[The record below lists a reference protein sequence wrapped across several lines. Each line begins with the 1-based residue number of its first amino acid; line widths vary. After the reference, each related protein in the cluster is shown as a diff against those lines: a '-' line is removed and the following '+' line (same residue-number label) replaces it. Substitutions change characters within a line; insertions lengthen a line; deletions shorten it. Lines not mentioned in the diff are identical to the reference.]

1 MLDTSEPQGAA
12 PAPSPFGRADA
23 PLDAPGARPDRR
35 RGPGGRPAWAPTA
48 VVGASIW
55 LHAAA
60 LLGFAAAPELW
71 AWLVGGVAANH
82 AALGALGLCPRGRH
96 LGPNLV
102 RLPAACRE
110 QGLVALS
117 FDDGPDP
124 DVTPAVLDLL
134 RQHGATAS
142 FFVVGE
148 RAASRPDLIA
158 EMVRRGHSVE
168 NHTQTHPLLF
178 ACRGMGGMRREVMA
192 AQATI
197 RRTAG
202 SDAAFFRAPAG
213 ARSPLLDPVLN
224 RAGLRYT
231 SWTRRGFDTVRR
243 DPDAVLDRITAGL
256 RAGDIVLLHDGS
268 CARAHDGR
276 ATVLAVLPRLLHHL
290 RTQGLRAVSLRD
302 AMAAAPVRPVGPAHS
317 PVS

>member
-1 MLDTSEPQGAA
+1 MLDASELEGAGSA
-12 PAPSPFGRADA
+12 GPS
-23 PLDAPGARPDRR
+23 
-35 RGPGGRPAWAPTA
+35 AWSPTA
-48 VVGASIW
+48 VVGVSIW

-60 LLGFAAAPELW
+60 LLGLAAVPELW
-71 AWLVGGVAANH
+71 AWLVGGIAANH
-82 AALGALGLCPRGRH
+82 AALGAFALCPRGRH

-102 RLPAACRE
+102 RLPAVCRE

-124 DVTPAVLDLL
+124 EVTPVVLDLL
-134 RQHGATAS
+134 HRYGATAS

-148 RAASRPDLIA
+148 RAATRPDLIA
-158 EMVRRGHSVE
+158 EMIRRGHSVE

-178 ACRGMGGMRREVMA
+178 ACHGMGGIRREVMA

-197 RRTAG
+197 RRIAG

-213 ARSPLLDPVLN
+213 VRSPLLDPVLN
-224 RAGLRYT
+224 RAGLRYA
-231 SWTRRGFDTVRR
+231 SWTRRGHDTIRR
-243 DPDAVLDRITAGL
+243 DPEAVLDRITAGL

-268 CARAHDGR
+268 CARAPDGS
-276 ATVLAVLPRLLHHL
+276 ATVLTVLPRLLQRL
-290 RTQGLRAVSLRD
+290 QAQGLRAVSLRD
-302 AMAAAPVRPVGPAHS
+302 AMAAAAGGPPHL